1 MHHIVLLACSVH
13 EWIPLLLIADDLK
26 IDHQQLKVRHVVHAD
41 KPNIARKDICET
53 DLRSLHL
60 KTEDVVV
67 CSK

>member
-13 EWIPLLLIADDLK
+13 EWIPLLLIADDPK
-26 IDHQQLKVRHVVHAD
+26 IELEVRHVVHRG
-41 KPNIARKDICET
+41 KLNITWKDIFET

-60 KTEDVVV
+60 KIEDVVV